1 MPPSSPVESQGDSP
15 SLHFWWK
22 IRRSEKPP
30 ADSQLSLEKTGGE
43 KDKRQTGKKKPFP
56 TKMTTDGSCGS
67 LWHLLLMDGCLQPFC
82 ALRTPPVITHRAGK
96 PGLVPLPS
104 TNRWAEW
111 TDGVGHPGRPPLPRS
126 LLPATSASLGGNL
139 RPPHR
144 QCLPK
149 TGGWRWTDRTVG
161 GRGTW
166 EPPSSAGPAGDR
178 HAIQVLWDPRE
189 GPASSLHLG
198 PLAPLSLRT
207 SFGRTHL
214 SMQFVPTP
222 PRHERPRSSRPSG
235 LLSHMESISTLRN
248 RGGGTGAPPT
258 LSEVPGGGR
267 CRDLSA

>member
-56 TKMTTDGSCGS
+56 TKMATDGSCGS

-126 LLPATSASLGGNL
+126 LLPATSASLGGEPPATPPTVFAKDRRL
-139 RPPHR
+139 EVDRPH
-144 QCLPK
+144 
-149 TGGWRWTDRTVG
+149 G
-161 GRGTW
+161 GRKRHMGAAQLCWPCWGQTCHTGT
-166 EPPSSAGPAGDR
+166 
-178 HAIQVLWDPRE
+178 
-189 GPASSLHLG
+189 LG
-198 PLAPLSLRT
+198 PPGGSCV
-207 SFGRTHL
+207 
-214 SMQFVPTP
+214 QP
-222 PRHERPRSSRPSG
+222 PSRPSG
-235 LLSHMESISTLRN
+235 PPLLADLIWKDTSLYAICPH
-248 RGGGTGAPPT
+248 PT
-258 LSEVPGGGR
+258 P
-267 CRDLSA
+267 A